1 MTKYAEGQKVV
12 IETEVTADN
21 PDWVAVRVQFGR
33 MVQNIRVDKSMVRAV
48 EEPTEKVAKAQ
59 KTKAG

>member
-1 MTKYAEGQKVV
+1 V